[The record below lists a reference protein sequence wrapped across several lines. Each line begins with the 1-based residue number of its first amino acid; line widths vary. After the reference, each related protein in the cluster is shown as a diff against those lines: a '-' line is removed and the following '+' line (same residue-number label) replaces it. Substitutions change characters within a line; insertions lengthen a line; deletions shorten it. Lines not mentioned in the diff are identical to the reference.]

1 MNRTSDTWFRK
12 PLLYP
17 LSYGRTQL
25 IYYHIPDFLRNC
37 NLEFPLRKEETMK
50 RIALLYFLI
59 SLLILATLT
68 GCGKNPAD
76 PPDDSNPQIEKVEF
90 SWKVDG
96 SSPGTAKPN
105 DQILPLAIVEYEDGS
120 QETIPPE
127 SISISLN
134 GEEGLATITKGHILV
149 SSSALSGSQL
159 SMTLS
164 YKEYEEQI
172 HILIKKDPADY
183 IKDGVITDYTQVD
196 SMMNKERALPSD
208 YVPSDL
214 VKLEV
219 PTVLPN
225 PEINQLRKVASDALT
240 AFFEEA
246 KKEGFTLKAR
256 SGYRSYATQDG
267 LYRSNVA
274 KNGQAYADKYSARP
288 GHSEHQT
295 GLAMDITSSSV
306 NNQLSE
312 TFGETEEGLWVAQNA
327 HRFGFIIR
335 YPKGKEAI
343 TGYNYEPWHLRYV
356 GPTLAGAIFQSTLT
370 MEEYFD
376 ANGIQ

>member
-1 MNRTSDTWFRK
+1 
-12 PLLYP
+12 
-17 LSYGRTQL
+17 
-25 IYYHIPDFLRNC
+25 
-37 NLEFPLRKEETMK
+37 MK
-50 RIALLYFLI
+50 RIALILLI
-59 SLLILATLT
+59 SLMILATLT
-68 GCGKNPAD
+68 GCGTNPTD
-76 PPDDSNPQIEKVEF
+76 SPDDSDPQIEKVEF
-90 SWKVDG
+90 SWEVDG
-96 SSPGTAKPN
+96 MNPGTIKPN
-105 DQILPLAIVEYEDGS
+105 DQIMPLAIVVYEDGT

-127 SISISLN
+127 SISVTLN
-134 GEEGLATITKGHILV
+134 GEEGLASITKGHILV
-149 SSSALSGSQL
+149 SASALSGNKV
-159 SMTLS
+159 SMILS
-164 YKEYEEQI
+164 YKEYEAHIQ
-172 HILIKKDPADY
+172 ILIKKDPEDF
-183 IKDGVITDYTQVD
+183 IEDGVITDYAQVD

-240 AFFEEA
+240 ALFQEA

-274 KNGQAYADKYSARP
+274 KNGQTYADKYSARP

-312 TFGETEEGLWVAQNA
+312 TFGETAEGLWVAQNA

-335 YPKGKEAI
+335 YPKGKESI

-356 GPTLAGAIFQSTLT
+356 GPTLAGEIFQSTLT